1 MAEKTPADPRIT
13 ALGLIIKLTDDV
25 FKAPDFDTAA
35 SLTVNSSHSL
45 LRFKSAV
52 LVEVGSDRKQVIAQ
66 YGQTELYPHSE
77 LAVLQKK
84 LAAALDFSKGPAL
97 LLSRETLAQMEG
109 PGADSLGELL
119 EGDDP
124 ILALKMEPP
133 AFIGDPGFYFVWLLE
148 FSGAVPDYAKNA
160 AGVLARNFGH
170 ALFARR
176 CCGMSAKF
184 RRTRWGKWL
193 FRLALL
199 AALIAVMFVPVR
211 ERLNA
216 EFVLKAPEIVTVYA
230 WFDGPVARVFKQDGD
245 PVKKGTPVMRYDLN
259 LLNFKL
265 ANAKNQ
271 LAETEKEYD
280 LESRAAFND
289 RNRLGRVKLL
299 EARLQTAAVAV
310 REAQWYIDHA
320 EVKSPADGLLVLAGG
335 RAEQLENKAVRTG
348 DKLFEVY
355 GGQGVIAEIQVNER
369 ESSILAGKLEATLFP
384 YTSPETGW
392 RTEILSVRKTPEL
405 TEQRLYCYVVKAR
418 VLNLSRA
425 SMRYGMRGI
434 ARLEG
439 ERVALWYYLFRS
451 LFVYMRWF

>member
-1 MAEKTPADPRIT
+1 MAEKSPADPRVT

-52 LVEVGSDRKQVIAQ
+52 LVEVGSDRKLVIAQ

-77 LAVLQKK
+77 QAQLQKK
-84 LAAALDFSKGPAL
+84 LAAALDFSKGPML
-97 LLSRETLAQMEG
+97 LLDRETLAQMEG
-109 PGADSLGELL
+109 AGADALGQLL

-133 AFIGDPGFYFVWLLE
+133 AFIGDPGFHFVWLLE
-148 FSGAVPDYAKNA
+148 FSGTVPDYAKNA
-160 AGVLARNFGH
+160 ASVLARNFGH

-176 CCGMSAKF
+176 CCSMSVKF

-199 AALIAVMFVPVR
+199 AALVAVMFVPVR

-216 EFVLKAPEIVTVYA
+216 EFVLTAPEIVTVYA

-259 LLNFKL
+259 LLNIKL

-289 RNRLGRVKLL
+289 RSRLGRVKLL

-320 EVKSPADGLLVLAGG
+320 EVKSPAEGLLVLAGG

-405 TEQRLYCYVVKAR
+405 TEQRLYCYTVKAK

-451 LFVYMRWF
+451 LVVYMRWF